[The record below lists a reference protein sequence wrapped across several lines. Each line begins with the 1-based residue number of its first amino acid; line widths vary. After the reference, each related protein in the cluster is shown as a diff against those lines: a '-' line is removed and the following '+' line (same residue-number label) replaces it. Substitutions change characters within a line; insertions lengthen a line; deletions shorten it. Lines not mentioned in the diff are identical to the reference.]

1 MQNIRE
7 DSIRMSIEIH
17 SNFLTEEMTTIP
29 DVSYEEPYKII
40 HCDDTTADQPVEGQ
54 EPSEPS
60 VEESAGQSAEPSPG
74 QSAGP
79 SAGSQGRQ
87 RPKVVIF
94 SEPSIDK
101 FVTPPETPAKVLV
114 E

>member
-1 MQNIRE
+1 MHNIRQ
-7 DSIRMSIEIH
+7 DSIRVSIEIH
-17 SNFLTEEMTTIP
+17 PNFQTEDMTAIP
-29 DVSYEEPYKII
+29 DVSYEEPYQII
-40 HCDDTTADQPVEGQ
+40 HCIDMTADQPVEGQ

-60 VEESAGQSAEPSPG
+60 AEESAGQSAEPSPCP
-74 QSAGP
+74 SVGP

-94 SEPSIDK
+94 SE
-101 FVTPPETPAKVLV
+101 TPAKVLV

>member
-1 MQNIRE
+1 MQNIRQ
-7 DSIRMSIEIH
+7 DSIRVSIEIH
-17 SNFLTEEMTTIP
+17 SNFQTEDMTAIP
-29 DVSYEEPYKII
+29 DVSYEEPYQII
-40 HCDDTTADQPVEGQ
+40 HCNDMNVDQPVKGQ

-60 VEESAGQSAEPSPG
+60 AEESAGQSA
-74 QSAGP
+74 GP
-79 SAGSQGRQ
+79 QGRQ

-94 SEPSIDK
+94 SKPSIDE